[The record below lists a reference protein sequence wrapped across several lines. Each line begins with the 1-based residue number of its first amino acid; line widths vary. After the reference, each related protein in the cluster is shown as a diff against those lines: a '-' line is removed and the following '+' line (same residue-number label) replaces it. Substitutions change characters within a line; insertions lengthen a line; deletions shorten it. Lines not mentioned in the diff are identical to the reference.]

1 MVKLKLS
8 NLPKTWL
15 IDIDGTIFSHNSHL
29 THTKGRLD
37 RPLDNVAEFIS
48 GIGKEDM
55 VILLTARETRYRAYT
70 IRQLKKNKI
79 RFDMLIMDLP
89 IGERI
94 IINDIKRSGLKT
106 AHAINIERNRWPKD
120 LSYSTE
126 M

>member
-8 NLPKTWL
+8 DLPKTWL

-29 THTKGRLD
+29 THSRGRLD
-37 RPLDNVAEFIS
+37 KPLDNVTDFINS
-48 GIGKEDM
+48 IGKEDK

-94 IINDIKRSGLKT
+94 IINDKKLSGLKT
-106 AHAINIERNRWPKD
+106 AHAINLTRNKWPKGF
-120 LSYSTE
+120 SYSIE
-126 M
+126 G